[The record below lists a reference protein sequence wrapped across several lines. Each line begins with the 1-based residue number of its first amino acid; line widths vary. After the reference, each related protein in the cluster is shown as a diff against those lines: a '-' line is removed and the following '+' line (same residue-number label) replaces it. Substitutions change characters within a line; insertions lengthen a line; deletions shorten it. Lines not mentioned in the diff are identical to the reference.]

1 MAKIGRTARF
11 TATTKVKTKNSDFS
25 SAATKIDAAV
35 LRPKMIQAAPG
46 DLEFEFPFGL
56 NNFSHDVGAVQ
67 FDELA
72 RPLQLPLL
80 QTTAGTL
87 HKVSFDFIVA
97 RRGDGMGETI
107 DDELATLQ
115 NFAAEDSSVIF
126 VNVHQMMAT
135 SVISWKIQS
144 MSVQVTRVNETG
156 EAVSAQV
163 NMSCSESSDGLERFL
178 TLPKFTYK
186 NPRGTG
192 KGGTD
197 SPPDGNAHATIQNF
211 WAKLTPEMRANLKP
225 EYRQQWINALNQL
238 AKNYGGDSR
247 VNNILMNFK
256 GNYGTPTELFN
267 LLEREV
273 KAKGLQ
279 TTSKIGS

>member
-1 MAKIGRTARF
+1 MAKIGRAARF
-11 TATTKVKTKNSDFS
+11 TATTKVETKRSDFS
-25 SAATKIDAAV
+25 SAAGTIDAAV

-56 NNFSHDVGAVQ
+56 SNFSHDVGAVQ

-87 HKVSFDFIVA
+87 QKVSFDFIVA
-97 RRGDGMGETI
+97 RRGDGVGATI
-107 DDELATLQ
+107 DNELATLQ
-115 NFAAEDSSVIF
+115 NFAAEDDSVIF

-135 SVISWKIQS
+135 SGVSWKIQS
-144 MSVQVTRVNETG
+144 MSVQVSRVNETG
-156 EAVSAQV
+156 QAVSAQV

-178 TLPKFTYK
+178 NLPKFIYK

-197 SPPDGNAHATIQNF
+197 EPPSTNASTLFNAF
-211 WAKLTPEMRANLKP
+211 WLKLSVKAQEDLKEKGKDAELRKELNRLAEQYGESNLVEILRTKSGF
-225 EYRQQWINALNQL
+225 IF
-238 AKNYGGDSR
+238 GDADS
-247 VNNILMNFK
+247 F
-256 GNYGTPTELFN
+256 FN
-267 LLEREV
+267 LLTTY
-273 KAKGLQ
+273 AKSGE
-279 TTSKIGS
+279 KKE